1 MLVFASTLSNTHLK
15 GNLTPNIMK
24 PKTSTRKSKSEI
36 TSNGKTN
43 GPPDIVSNAANQEI
57 PKRKLWEAPGEIYS
71 TIRGTLKLTE
81 DGSNI
86 FEFHDIRGWG
96 LYAECKFNENMLDK
110 AKSVLGEEIAIYG
123 RCIYKSSTRFPYEII
138 DITDINVLVDAPH
151 ALRDLQ
157 KLKDYI
163 TGDKTTSEWLEEIRS
178 SYE

>member
-1 MLVFASTLSNTHLK
+1 M
-15 GNLTPNIMK
+15 
-24 PKTSTRKSKSEI
+24 
-36 TSNGKTN
+36 
-43 GPPDIVSNAANQEI
+43 
-57 PKRKLWEAPGEIYS
+57 
-71 TIRGTLKLTE
+71 TE

-86 FEFHDIRGWG
+86 FELHDIRGWG
-96 LYAECKFNENMLDK
+96 LYAECKFNENMLDE

-123 RCIYKSSTRFPYEII
+123 RCIYKPSTRFPYEII